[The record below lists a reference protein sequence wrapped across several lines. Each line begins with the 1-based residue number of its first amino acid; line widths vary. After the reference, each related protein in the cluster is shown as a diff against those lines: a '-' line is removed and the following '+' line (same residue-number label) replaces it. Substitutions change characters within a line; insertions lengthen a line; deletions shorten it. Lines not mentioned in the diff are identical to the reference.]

1 MAETRPENPISN
13 KTEILSLL
21 IIVAG
26 TTIRISQKP
35 DLPRIKMSYF
45 HNLERKKNIE
55 SSQARDKVVFFV

>member
-35 DLPRIKMSYF
+35 DLLRIKMSYF
-45 HNLERKKNIE
+45 HNLEGKKN
-55 SSQARDKVVFFV
+55 V